1 LTASHEDAIT
11 DSPKQ
16 GAHAMNFHF
25 VWKSFDVTTKAT
37 TAMYEQTV
45 FGNDLVDAVYNW
57 TCLHSG
63 LSPDNWGNAFEIIS
77 LKEVSDEPES
87 A

>member
-1 LTASHEDAIT
+1 
-11 DSPKQ
+11 
-16 GAHAMNFHF
+16 
-25 VWKSFDVTTKAT
+25 
-37 TAMYEQTV
+37 MYEQTV